1 MLPGQ
6 MSPEHLFRW
15 TFFFNILLKFNTN
28 SLINYSY
35 GLEVETDTLINFLP
49 GSKILE
55 TDDQYNYGSKMGKVC
70 LILITAVCSGLQI
83 SSSQKAYPINDM
95 QPEKVWIM
103 IIKEEDKNVPKSIS
117 WKIFTL

>member
-1 MLPGQ
+1 MYYFY
-6 MSPEHLFRW
+6 STHLFRW
-15 TFFFNILLKFNTN
+15 IFSFNILLKFNTN

-55 TDDQYNYGSKMGKVC
+55 TDDQYNYGSKMGKVS
-70 LILITAVCSGLQI
+70 LILITVVFSGLQI